1 MLLHLASSSVQLCSL
16 TEDWRTQW
24 PEPLSTSWVL
34 SHLRNKTNESVI
46 REMNRLP
53 LFVSGW
59 YWRMWHIES
68 SLLSQA
74 CGLVN
79 AETPDSTHSVS
90 SNVRLGQA
98 PPPTYWSRRCP
109 WKLRIQRSGVVPMFP
124 LSSWLPRW
132 EKGQGLESTCLV
144 FLLNI
149 SRVAQVR
156 GEGRQD
162 FSPTEPPLLGRKHPE
177 LSLLLD

>member
-1 MLLHLASSSVQLCSL
+1 MIPRELRATRLKSGIPGMLLHLASSSVQLCSL

-109 WKLRIQRSGVVPMFP
+109 WKLENLGYREVELYPCFP
-124 LSSWLPRW
+124 WAAGS
-132 EKGQGLESTCLV
+132 QG
-144 FLLNI
+144 
-149 SRVAQVR
+149 
-156 GEGRQD
+156 
-162 FSPTEPPLLGRKHPE
+162 GRKARGWKAHVWFF
-177 LSLLLD
+177 S